1 MNEQIANKLVM
12 PFQRWW
18 QSINQ
23 REKVMVSVCS
33 LLIVVAVVFWG
44 AVQPLKER
52 REQAKSRIQSE
63 KQLLSWVTDNA
74 EKITALR
81 KQGGVVRTSTP
92 LNQVITT
99 STRQFKIEL
108 IRVQPRGEMMQVWV
122 QPLPFS
128 QLVAWIA
135 YLKEQQGVDVEFMDI
150 KRAKQNGVV
159 EVQRLQLKR
168 GG

>member
-12 PFQRWW
+12 PLQRWW

-23 REKVMVSVCS
+23 REKVMVSICS
-33 LLIVVAVVFWG
+33 LSIVFAVVFWG
-44 AVQPLKER
+44 VIQPLNER
-52 REQAKSRIQSE
+52 SEQAQNRIQSE
-63 KQLLSWVTDNA
+63 KQLLTWVTDNA
-74 EKITALR
+74 EKITMLR
-81 KQGGVVRTSTP
+81 KQGGVVRTSAP
-92 LNQVITT
+92 LNEVITT
-99 STRQFKIEL
+99 STHEFKIEL

-128 QLVAWIA
+128 RLVAWIA
-135 YLKEQQGVDVEFMDI
+135 YLKEQQGVDVEFIDI
-150 KRAKQNGVV
+150 KRAQQTGVV

>member
-12 PFQRWW
+12 PLQRWW

-23 REKVMVSVCS
+23 REKVMVSLCS

-44 AVQPLKER
+44 VIQPLNER
-52 REQAKSRIQSE
+52 SEQAQNRIQSE
-63 KQLLSWVTDNA
+63 KQLLTWVTDNA
-74 EKITALR
+74 EKITMLR
-81 KQGGVVRTSTP
+81 KQGGVVRTSAP
-92 LNQVITT
+92 LNEVITT
-99 STRQFKIEL
+99 STREFKIEL

-128 QLVAWIA
+128 RLVAWIA
-135 YLKEQQGVDVEFMDI
+135 YLQEQQGVDVEFIDI
-150 KRAKQNGVV
+150 KRAQQTGVV

>member
-1 MNEQIANKLVM
+1 MSEQIASKVIAPL
-12 PFQRWW
+12 QHWW
-18 QSINQ
+18 QSINH
-23 REKVMVSVCS
+23 REKVMVSICGFLVT
-33 LLIVVAVVFWG
+33 VAIIFWG
-44 AVQPLKER
+44 VLQPLNER
-52 REQAKSRIQSE
+52 SVQAQNRIQTE
-63 KQLLSWVTDNA
+63 KQLLTWVTDSA
-74 EKITALR
+74 DKITALR

-108 IRVQPRGEMMQVWV
+108 IRMQPRGEMMQVWI
-122 QPLPFS
+122 QPVPFT

-135 YLKEQQGVDVEFMDI
+135 YLKEQQGVDVDFMDI
-150 KRAKQNGVV
+150 KSGKQAGVV

>member
-33 LLIVVAVVFWG
+33 LVIVVAVVFWG
-44 AVQPLKER
+44 VIQPLNER
-52 REQAKSRIQSE
+52 SELAKNRIQSE

-74 EKITALR
+74 EKISTLR

-92 LNQVITT
+92 LNEVITT
-99 STRQFKIEL
+99 STREFKIEL

-135 YLKEQQGVDVEFMDI
+135 YLKEQQGVTVEFMDI
-150 KRAKQNGVV
+150 KRAKQTGVV

-168 GG
+168 G

>member
-1 MNEQIANKLVM
+1 MSEQIANKVIAPL
-12 PFQRWW
+12 QHWW

-23 REKVMVSVCS
+23 REKVMVSICAFLV
-33 LLIVVAVVFWG
+33 LVAIVFWG
-44 AVQPLKER
+44 VLQPLSER
-52 REQAKSRIQSE
+52 SAQAKSRIQSE
-63 KQLLSWVTDNA
+63 KQLLTWVADSA
-74 EKITALR
+74 DKITALR
-81 KQGGVVRTSTP
+81 KQGGVVRSSTP

-108 IRVQPRGEMMQVWV
+108 IRMQPRGEMMQVWI

-128 QLVAWIA
+128 QLVAWVA
-135 YLKEQQGVDVEFMDI
+135 YLKEQQGVDVDFMDI
-150 KRAKQNGVV
+150 KRSKQAGVV